1 MERER
6 RERGK
11 ERGKEKERER
21 EKEGWLC
28 ERERETACNRAIAYV
43 LVIIMFYVL
52 LYYENKLLW
61 HEETLAMIMAHVWIM
76 PLWSSIHFFEVV

>member
-11 ERGKEKERER
+11 EREKERER
-21 EKEGWLC
+21 EKEGGLC

-52 LYYENKLLW
+52 FYYENKLL
-61 HEETLAMIMAHVWIM
+61 
-76 PLWSSIHFFEVV
+76 

>member
-1 MERER
+1 MEREGER

-11 ERGKEKERER
+11 EG
-21 EKEGWLC
+21 GLC

-52 LYYENKLLW
+52 FYYENKLL
-61 HEETLAMIMAHVWIM
+61 
-76 PLWSSIHFFEVV
+76 

>member
-6 RERGK
+6 EENGERREG
-11 ERGKEKERER
+11 EREKERER
-21 EKEGWLC
+21 EKEGGLC

-52 LYYENKLLW
+52 FYYENKLL
-61 HEETLAMIMAHVWIM
+61 
-76 PLWSSIHFFEVV
+76 